1 MSDTAPKK
9 RVLCVEDDIFMIELL
24 VRELIKAGFEAL
36 VAKTGQ
42 EALDQFSKERLAL
55 DLILLDLL
63 LPDIHGFEVLRT
75 IRRDPQGRSIKVLV
89 LSNLSDEK
97 DKEEAKRLGV
107 VEYLVKANSS
117 LPEIIDRVRKVI
129 EA

>member
-1 MSDTAPKK
+1 MSDATSKK
-9 RVLCVEDDIFMIELL
+9 RILCVEDDIFMIELL

-42 EALDQFSKERLAL
+42 EALDQFNKERLAL
-55 DLILLDLL
+55 NLILLDLL

-75 IRRDPQGRSIKVLV
+75 IRRDPQGREIKVVV
-89 LSNLSDEK
+89 LSNLSDDK

-107 VEYLVKANSS
+107 VEYLVKANNS
-117 LPEIIDRVRKVI
+117 LPEIIERVKSVVG
-129 EA
+129 A